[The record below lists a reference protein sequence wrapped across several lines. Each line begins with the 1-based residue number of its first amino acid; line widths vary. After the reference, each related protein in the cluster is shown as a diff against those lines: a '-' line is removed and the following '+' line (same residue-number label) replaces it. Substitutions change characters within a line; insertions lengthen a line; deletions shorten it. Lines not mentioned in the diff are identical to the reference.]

1 MRRSNKVFSEAE
13 RRLVMIAVVAVVV
26 LTALMVAT
34 GGLWNPSLGS
44 AGQRGFAELPG
55 VTDATP
61 LG

>member
-13 RRLVMIAVVAVVV
+13 RRFMLVAAVAVVA

-44 AGQRGFAELPG
+44 VDHRGIADLPG
-55 VTDATP
+55 VADATP
-61 LG
+61 LS